1 MTPNTPNPQHPTAPQ
16 PQDTYSEEAR
26 TIPIQP
32 PPDRATQGDRAASGD
47 EETVLVPGTSEPTFE
62 IPRESPF
69 APQHSEAPAGADDPT
84 VSVSVSGQ
92 PGTGPGT
99 GPGAGAGAAG
109 GAAGGGA
116 NDPTVVVRRPVTPGA
131 EDLTVVVDPSRIT
144 ASPDGQTTVIGNLD
158 LPAGANPPAPAPADH
173 LVGGQS
179 SLIEGPGNQQ
189 QLTPS
194 ITPSTTAPT
203 TDPTQPAETLAV
215 APTPNPTAAD
225 PTVAISPATEP
236 FAAEQFA
243 AEPLV
248 DEPIAVEADAVERF
262 AAEPVAAES
271 VVAGAFA
278 AEPVVAETVGVE
290 PVAGEAPVGVPVA
303 GEPAV
308 GGSVAAETSAAG
320 ESAEWAV
327 GAAGRRDE
335 FADRLAELTE
345 VRVRYPERVEE
356 GWLGR
361 RTRGLV
367 GEDGRLLIVA
377 ADHPARGAL
386 GVRGDRMAMG
396 SRADLVARLVIALQ
410 RPGVDGVLATP
421 DVLEDLLLLGALE
434 GKVVIGSM
442 NRGGLQGASFELD
455 DRFTA
460 YRTADEIAARRLD
473 GGKMLTRI
481 DLADRGTV
489 ATLESSAAA
498 VTGLAEHK
506 LMAMVEPFWSTRS
519 EDGRVTNLL
528 DPESVIKSIQIASA
542 LGATSAY
549 TWLKLPVVD
558 ELDRVMEATTLPTL
572 LLGGDPTG
580 DPEATYSAWGKAL
593 DLPSVRGLVVGRA
606 LLFPPDGDVATA
618 VDRAAALVH
627 GGAA

>member
-1 MTPNTPNPQHPTAPQ
+1 M
-16 PQDTYSEEAR
+16 
-26 TIPIQP
+26 
-32 PPDRATQGDRAASGD
+32 
-47 EETVLVPGTSEPTFE
+47 
-62 IPRESPF
+62 
-69 APQHSEAPAGADDPT
+69 
-84 VSVSVSGQ
+84 
-92 PGTGPGT
+92 
-99 GPGAGAGAAG
+99 
-109 GAAGGGA
+109 
-116 NDPTVVVRRPVTPGA
+116 
-131 EDLTVVVDPSRIT
+131 
-144 ASPDGQTTVIGNLD
+144 
-158 LPAGANPPAPAPADH
+158 
-173 LVGGQS
+173 
-179 SLIEGPGNQQ
+179 
-189 QLTPS
+189 
-194 ITPSTTAPT
+194 
-203 TDPTQPAETLAV
+203 
-215 APTPNPTAAD
+215 
-225 PTVAISPATEP
+225 
-236 FAAEQFA
+236 
-243 AEPLV
+243 
-248 DEPIAVEADAVERF
+248 
-262 AAEPVAAES
+262 
-271 VVAGAFA
+271 
-278 AEPVVAETVGVE
+278 
-290 PVAGEAPVGVPVA
+290 
-303 GEPAV
+303 
-308 GGSVAAETSAAG
+308 
-320 ESAEWAV
+320 
-327 GAAGRRDE
+327 
-335 FADRLAELTE
+335 RLAELTE

-367 GEDGRLLIVA
+367 GADGRLLIVA

-498 VTGLAEHK
+498 VTALAEHK

-528 DPESVIKSIQIASA
+528 DPESVIKSIQIASG

-580 DPEATYSAWGKAL
+580 DPEATYAAWGKAL

-627 GGAA
+627 GGTA